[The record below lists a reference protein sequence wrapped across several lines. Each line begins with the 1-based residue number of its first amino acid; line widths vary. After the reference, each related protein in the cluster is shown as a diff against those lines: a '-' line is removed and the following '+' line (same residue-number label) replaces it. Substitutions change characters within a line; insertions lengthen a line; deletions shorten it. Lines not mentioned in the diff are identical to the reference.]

1 MLSTSFSF
9 EVGQLDFSLFI
20 LAIIANIELGVIVW
34 KYAPKTLSRYIFS
47 LFIVAQILWTIGNYV
62 SYRLIEDETIFLLV
76 VRYALLS
83 GGLHA
88 FLFFLFIYTFL
99 EQKPIFAKK
108 IFIPLSLM
116 LIVTTIFALSPFMVT
131 QIRYTENGQLTPQT
145 GPGMIS
151 FIVLV
156 IISTFGAFYV
166 LFRKYHSASGLEKTQ
181 WRYLSIGILTTLLL
195 IFFLI
200 FLNFVFFKN
209 AAMVPYSHL
218 FTLPFVFFA
227 SYAILKHHFLDI
239 RIFATEVFA
248 FLIIGISVVQITFAR
263 NFTEFVFS
271 LALLILLIILSILLI
286 KSMHKEIQHRA
297 EEAAFEDLQKL
308 DAAKSEFITIASHQL
323 RTPLSGLKGYIA
335 MAQEGSYGKLPTEML
350 RVLGNM
356 GQATERLISLA
367 DSFLN
372 VSRMRAGSIELNRQE
387 TDLVTFVDSV
397 VQEMKPRAQEKDLTL
412 NWNPPTKSMP
422 QVPID
427 QEKMRTVLMG
437 ILDNAVRYTKE
448 GSIEVKLEARNPK
461 SEKTVTL
468 SVKDTGKGLTPEE
481 IKDVFTSFKR
491 GKTAQALWTEG
502 VGLSLYVAKQFVE
515 AHGGRIWAES
525 AGTEKGSAF
534 YVNLPTV

>member
-1 MLSTSFSF
+1 MTENLNLDF
-9 EVGQLDFSLFI
+9 GQLRLLTFVLVI
-20 LAIIANIELGVIVW
+20 LISFGLG
-34 KYAPKTLSRYIFS
+34 L
-47 LFIVAQILWTIGNYV
+47 
-62 SYRLIEDETIFLLV
+62 
-76 VRYALLS
+76 ALLRHIRES
-83 GGLHA
+83 IPHRF
-88 FLFFLFIYTFL
+88 FLFFLAAQTFW
-99 EQKPIFAKK
+99 
-108 IFIPLSLM
+108 
-116 LIVTTIFALSPFMVT
+116 LIVMYISIDVSSDYRLSMARISMAFATFNALSGFLFVYTLKNGNISKKLLLILFVITILVAGIALSPFLFT
-131 QIRYTENGQLTPQT
+131 HQEFNAAGELAPQA
-145 GPGMIS
+145 GPGI
-151 FIVLV
+151 LV
-156 IISTFGAFYV
+156 FALFAALCELGAFYILIKEYISARGITKTHWGYLALGMILTYSLIIFFDLYYYNTSGNLNAIRLSHFYV
-166 LFRKYHSASGLEKTQ
+166 LPFLCSAS
-181 WRYLSIGILTTLLL
+181 YMLLR
-195 IFFLI
+195 
-200 FLNFVFFKN
+200 
-209 AAMVPYSHL
+209 
-218 FTLPFVFFA
+218 
-227 SYAILKHHFLDI
+227 HHFLNV
-239 RIFATEVFA
+239 RVLATELFA
-248 FLIIGISVVQITFAR
+248 FLIIGISIVQLTFAR

-297 EEAAFEDLQKL
+297 EEAAYEELQKL